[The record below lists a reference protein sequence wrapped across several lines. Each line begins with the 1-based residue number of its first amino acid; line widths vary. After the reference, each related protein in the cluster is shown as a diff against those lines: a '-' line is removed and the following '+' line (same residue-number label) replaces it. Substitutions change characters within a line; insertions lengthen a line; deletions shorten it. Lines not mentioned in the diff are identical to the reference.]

1 MKSPTILVAVDGSE
15 HSDKAVEFAAEL
27 AGHRGAE
34 IVLLHVVPDPS
45 IYAVPHG
52 LEEYTRLE
60 KAHITQHDLMMSAA
74 GRILDEAVHRV
85 EKHDIHTAITRGGGG
100 RPANGVGGGARELD
114 ADMIVLGSRGLGN
127 IGSLLL
133 GSTSQKVAH
142 LAPCTVVTVR

>member
-1 MKSPTILVAVDGSE
+1 MSPRTILVAVDGSE
-15 HSDKAVEFAAEL
+15 HSNKAVEFAADL
-27 AGHRGAE
+27 ATHEDADL
-34 IVLLHVVPDPS
+34 VLLHVVPDPS
-45 IYAVPHG
+45 IYAVPTG

-74 GRILDEAVHRV
+74 GRILDDAAHRAEKHGIYTATTRV
-85 EKHDIHTAITRGGGG
+85 EIGQ
-100 RPANGVGGGARELD
+100 PATKIVDVAEEIE

-133 GSTSQKVAH
+133 GSTSQKVTH